1 MESQIFGP
9 RCFRDLLALTVE
21 AICQMYPPRVAARV
35 AWEWASLTGSGPD
48 LHLIDVGLTYGEW
61 A

>member
-1 MESQIFGP
+1 METQIFGL

-35 AWEWASLTGSGPD
+35 AWEWA
-48 LHLIDVGLTYGEW
+48 
-61 A
+61 